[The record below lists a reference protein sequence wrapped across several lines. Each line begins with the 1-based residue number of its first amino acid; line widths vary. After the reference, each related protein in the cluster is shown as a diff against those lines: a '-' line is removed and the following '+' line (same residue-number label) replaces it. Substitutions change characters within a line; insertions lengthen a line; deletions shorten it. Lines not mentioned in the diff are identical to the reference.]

1 MFQHTYAGPGASQV
15 ANRWGGSS
23 FLFHQLLA
31 QHGIIVWICDNRSAS
46 GKGVES
52 QWPIYGRLGELEL
65 HDIEDGLAWLKQ
77 QPYVDGSRILLEG
90 WSYGGFMTAYAL
102 THSTSFAGGIV
113 GAPVTDWRNYDT
125 IYTERYMKM
134 PQNNPQGYEAT
145 APAKAVARLHGK
157 LLLLHGMTDDN
168 VHVQNSVQFAYGLQK
183 AGKLFEI
190 MVYPRS
196 RHGFVD
202 PRLTMHLRQTMFDFV
217 MRTIG
222 GKSGPAST
230 TASR

>member
-1 MFQHTYAGPGASQV
+1 
-15 ANRWGGSS
+15 
-23 FLFHQLLA
+23 
-31 QHGIIVWICDNRSAS
+31 
-46 GKGVES
+46 
-52 QWPIYGRLGELEL
+52 
-65 HDIEDGLAWLKQ
+65 
-77 QPYVDGSRILLEG
+77 
-90 WSYGGFMTAYAL
+90 
-102 THSTSFAGGIV
+102 
-113 GAPVTDWRNYDT
+113 
-125 IYTERYMKM
+125 MKM
-134 PQNNPQGYEAT
+134 PQNNPHGYEVT
-145 APAKAVARLHGK
+145 APTRAAARLHGK

-183 AGKLFEI
+183 AGKPFEM

-222 GKSGPAST
+222 GKGWPAST